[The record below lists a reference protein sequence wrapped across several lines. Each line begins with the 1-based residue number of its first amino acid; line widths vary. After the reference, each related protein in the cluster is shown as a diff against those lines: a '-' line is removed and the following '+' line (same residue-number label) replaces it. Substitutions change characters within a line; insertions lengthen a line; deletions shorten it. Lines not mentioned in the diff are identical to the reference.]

1 MTIVNGYATLAEF
14 KAYAKIT
21 STDTGDD
28 SVIEDIIEGISRQID
43 TYCGRVFFVTT
54 ATARYFRADEGG
66 LLFIDDVASTTGFA
80 IATDDDGDGVYE
92 NTWAATDYNL
102 LPYQSNNSEPFTMVE
117 TSAQSDYAFSTNK
130 KGNKIT
136 ALWGYAAIPD
146 NVKQAALIAAE
157 AEYHSRFGEN
167 MSGVATIT
175 GAGVVITPKG
185 IPQSALQKLEAYR
198 RLV

>member
-14 KAYAKIT
+14 KAYAKID
-21 STDTGDD
+21 STDTNDD
-28 SVIEDIIEGISRQID
+28 AVIEDIIEGISRQID
-43 TYCGRVFFVTT
+43 LYCGRVFFITT
-54 ATARYFRADEGG
+54 ATARYYRADEGD
-66 LLFIDDVASTTGFA
+66 LLLVDDVASTTSFA
-80 IATDDDGDGVYE
+80 IATDNDGDGTFE
-92 NTWAATDYNL
+92 NTWTAADYNL
-102 LPYQSNNSEPFTMVE
+102 LPYQSTNGEPFTMIE
-117 TSAQSDYAFSTNK
+117 TSAQGAFAFSTLR

-136 ALWGYAAIPD
+136 ALWGYAAVPD
-146 NVKQAALIAAE
+146 NVKQACLISCE

-185 IPQSALQKLEAYR
+185 LPQSALQKLESYR